1 MLKDMNMN
9 IKKNINTQIIVG
21 SFLFIMIIALGVFTI
36 ILGGSKVLK
45 NQYNYEIIF
54 NDIGGLQEGDGV
66 FLRGKKI
73 GYVKNTI
80 LNSDNV
86 NVVLSLD
93 MPIVFYENY
102 KIEVASA
109 SMLGGKILNIDLGQL
124 HLNQL
129 SKTETLYGTDPIDI
143 MADFHIAVHNLKN
156 ILNVILEEE
165 GTLGKLIFDDGIYL
179 ALEKLADGSGK
190 ILAKIDSGEGTI
202 GKLLI
207 NDSLYNDTEKL
218 VDNFNKVT
226 ERVVGGSGPLG
237 QLLSEENKV
246 IDDLQQAVNELNIAL
261 VKLNSTNSTIGKLLN
276 DSELYDEGTKIIDDV
291 RKSPLR
297 FLIRNDE

>member
-1 MLKDMNMN
+1 MKS
-9 IKKNINTQIIVG
+9 KKNINKEILVG
-21 SFLFIMIIALGVFTI
+21 LFLFAMIIALSVFTI

-45 NQYNYEIIF
+45 PQHNYEIIF

-80 LNSDNV
+80 LNQDNV

-93 MPIVFYENY
+93 IPVIFYENY
-102 KIEVASA
+102 RIEVASA
-109 SMLGGKILNIDLGQL
+109 TMLGGKILNIDLGQMKL
-124 HLNQL
+124 KRLPE
-129 SKTETLYGTDPIDI
+129 SEVLYGLDPIDV
-143 MADFHIAVHNLKN
+143 MADFHVSVHNLKN
-156 ILNVILEEE
+156 ILDVILEEN
-165 GTLGKLIFDDGIYL
+165 GTLGKLIFDDGIYI
-179 ALEKLADGSGK
+179 ALKNLADGSNE
-190 ILAKIDSGEGTI
+190 ILSKIDSGEGTI

-207 NDSLYNDTEKL
+207 NDSLYDDTEKL
-218 VDNFNKVT
+218 VNNFNKVT
-226 ERVVGGSGPLG
+226 ERVANGTGPLG
-237 QLLSEENKV
+237 QLLSEDNKV

-261 VKLNSTNSTIGKLLN
+261 IKLNSTNSTIGKLLN

-297 FLIRNDE
+297 FLIRNSEQ

>member
-9 IKKNINTQIIVG
+9 IKKSINTQIIVG
-21 SFLFIMIIALGVFTI
+21 LFLLIMIIALGVFTI

-93 MPIVFYENY
+93 MPIVFHENY

-156 ILNVILEEE
+156 ILDVILEEE

-190 ILAKIDSGEGTI
+190 ILAKIDSGDGTI
-202 GKLLI
+202 GKLLV

-226 ERVVGGSGPLG
+226 ERVASGSGPLG

>member
-1 MLKDMNMN
+1 MNMN

-93 MPIVFYENY
+93 MPIVFHENY

-156 ILNVILEEE
+156 ILDVILEEE

-202 GKLLI
+202 GKLLV
-207 NDSLYNDTEKL
+207 NDSLYNDTEQL

-226 ERVVGGSGPLG
+226 ERVASGSGPLG

>member
-54 NDIGGLQEGDGV
+54 NDIGGLQEGDSV

-80 LNSDNV
+80 LNSNNV
-86 NVVLSLD
+86 NVILSLD

-109 SMLGGKILNIDLGQL
+109 SMLGGKILNINLGQL

-156 ILNVILEEE
+156 ILDVILEEE

-179 ALEKLADGSGK
+179 ALERLADGSGK
-190 ILAKIDSGEGTI
+190 ILTKIDSGEGTI
-202 GKLLI
+202 GKLLV

-226 ERVVGGSGPLG
+226 ERVASGSGPLG

-261 VKLNSTNSTIGKLLN
+261 IKLNSTNSTIGKLLN

-297 FLIRNDE
+297 FLIRNDD

>member
-1 MLKDMNMN
+1 MKS
-9 IKKNINTQIIVG
+9 KKNINKEILVG
-21 SFLFIMIIALGVFTI
+21 LFLFAMIISLSVFTI

-45 NQYNYEIIF
+45 SQYNYEIIF

-80 LNSDNV
+80 LNQNNV

-93 MPIVFYENY
+93 IPITFYENY
-102 KIEVASA
+102 RIEVANA
-109 SMLGGKILNIDLGQL
+109 TMLGGKILNINLGQM
-124 HLNQL
+124 QL
-129 SKTETLYGTDPIDI
+129 KRLPESEVLYGLDPIDV
-143 MADFHIAVHNLKN
+143 MADFHVSIHNLKN
-156 ILNVILEEE
+156 ILDVILEES
-165 GTLGKLIFDDGIYL
+165 GTLGKLIFDDGIYI
-179 ALEKLADGSGK
+179 ALKNLADGSNE
-190 ILAKIDSGEGTI
+190 ILSKIDSGEGTI

-207 NDSLYNDTEKL
+207 NDSLYDDTEKL
-218 VDNFNKVT
+218 VNNFNKVT
-226 ERVVGGSGPLG
+226 ERVANGTGPLG
-237 QLLSEENKV
+237 QLLSEDNKV

-261 VKLNSTNSTIGKLLN
+261 IKLNSTNSTIGKLLN

-297 FLIRNDE
+297 FLIRNSEQ

>member
-1 MLKDMNMN
+1 MLWDMNMN

-156 ILNVILEEE
+156 ILDVILEEE

-202 GKLLI
+202 GKLLV

-226 ERVVGGSGPLG
+226 ERVASGSGPLG

>member
-21 SFLFIMIIALGVFTI
+21 SFLFVMIIALGVFTI

-54 NDIGGLQEGDGV
+54 NNIGGLQEGDGV

-73 GYVKNTI
+73 GYIKNTI

-156 ILNVILEEE
+156 ILDVILEEE

>member
-21 SFLFIMIIALGVFTI
+21 LFLLIMIIALGVFTI

-93 MPIVFYENY
+93 IPIVFYENY

-156 ILNVILEEE
+156 ILDVVLEEE

-179 ALEKLADGSGK
+179 GLEKLADGSGK

-202 GKLLI
+202 GKLLV

-226 ERVVGGSGPLG
+226 ERVASGSGPLG

-246 IDDLQQAVNELNIAL
+246 IDDLQQAVNELNTAL

>member
-1 MLKDMNMN
+1 MNMN

-93 MPIVFYENY
+93 MPIVFHENY

-156 ILNVILEEE
+156 ILDVILEEE

-202 GKLLI
+202 GKLLV

-226 ERVVGGSGPLG
+226 ERVASGSGPLG

>member
-1 MLKDMNMN
+1 MKN
-9 IKKNINTQIIVG
+9 KKNINTEVLVG
-21 SFLFIMIIALGVFTI
+21 LFLFAMIIALGVFTI

-45 NQYNYEIIF
+45 SQYNYEIIF
-54 NDIGGLQEGDGV
+54 NEIGGLQEGDGV

-80 LNSDNV
+80 LNQENV
-86 NVVLSLD
+86 NVILSLD
-93 MPIVFYENY
+93 FPVTFYENY

-109 SMLGGKILNIDLGQL
+109 TMLGGKVLNIDLGQPT
-124 HLNQL
+124 LNKL
-129 SKTETLYGTDPIDI
+129 AESEVIYGTDPIDV
-143 MADFHIAVHNLKN
+143 MADFHISVHNLKN
-156 ILNVILEEE
+156 ILDVILEEN
-165 GTLGKLIFDDGIYL
+165 GTLGKLIFDDGIYITLKNL
-179 ALEKLADGSGK
+179 AEGSNE
-190 ILAKIDSGEGTI
+190 ILSKIDSGQGTI
-202 GKLLI
+202 GKLLV

-226 ERVVGGSGPLG
+226 ERVANGSGPLG

-261 VKLNSTNSTIGKLLN
+261 IKLNSTNSTIGKLLN
-276 DSELYDEGTKIIDDV
+276 DSELYDEGTRIIDDV

-297 FLIRNDE
+297 FLIRNTEQ

>member
-1 MLKDMNMN
+1 MLWDMNMN

-93 MPIVFYENY
+93 MPIVFHENY

-156 ILNVILEEE
+156 ILDVILEEE

-202 GKLLI
+202 GKLLV

-226 ERVVGGSGPLG
+226 ERVASGSGPLG

>member
-1 MLKDMNMN
+1 MNMN

-109 SMLGGKILNIDLGQL
+109 TMLGGKILNIDLGQL
-124 HLNQL
+124 HLNQI

-156 ILNVILEEE
+156 ILDVILEED

-190 ILAKIDSGEGTI
+190 ILTKIDSGEGTI
-202 GKLLI
+202 GKLLV

-226 ERVVGGSGPLG
+226 ERVASGSGPLG

-297 FLIRNDE
+297 FLIRNDD

>member
-1 MLKDMNMN
+1 MNMN

-93 MPIVFYENY
+93 MPIVFHENY

-129 SKTETLYGTDPIDI
+129 SKTETLYGRDPIDI

-156 ILNVILEEE
+156 ILDVILEEE

-202 GKLLI
+202 GKLLV

-226 ERVVGGSGPLG
+226 ERVASGSGPLG

>member
-1 MLKDMNMN
+1 MNMN

-93 MPIVFYENY
+93 MPIVFHENY

-143 MADFHIAVHNLKN
+143 MADFHISVHNLKN
-156 ILNVILEEE
+156 ILDVILEEE

-202 GKLLI
+202 GKLLV

-226 ERVVGGSGPLG
+226 ERVASGSGPLG

>member
-1 MLKDMNMN
+1 MLKEMNMN

-54 NDIGGLQEGDGV
+54 NNIGGLQEGDGV

-93 MPIVFYENY
+93 MPIVFHENY

-156 ILNVILEEE
+156 ILDVILEEE

-202 GKLLI
+202 GKLLV

-226 ERVVGGSGPLG
+226 ERVASGSGPLG

>member
-1 MLKDMNMN
+1 MKN
-9 IKKNINTQIIVG
+9 KKNINTEVLVG
-21 SFLFIMIIALGVFTI
+21 LFLFAMIIALGVFTI

-45 NQYNYEIIF
+45 SQYNYEIIF
-54 NDIGGLQEGDGV
+54 NEIGGLQEGDGV

-80 LNSDNV
+80 LNQENV
-86 NVVLSLD
+86 NVILSLD
-93 MPIVFYENY
+93 FPVTFYENY

-109 SMLGGKILNIDLGQL
+109 TMLGGKVLNIDLGQTT
-124 HLNQL
+124 LNKL
-129 SKTETLYGTDPIDI
+129 AESEVIYGTDPIDV
-143 MADFHIAVHNLKN
+143 MADFHISVHNLKN
-156 ILNVILEEE
+156 ILDVILEEN
-165 GTLGKLIFDDGIYL
+165 GTLGKLIFDDGIYIALKNL
-179 ALEKLADGSGK
+179 AEGSNE
-190 ILAKIDSGEGTI
+190 ILSKIDSGQGTI
-202 GKLLI
+202 GKLLV

-226 ERVVGGSGPLG
+226 ERVANGSGPLG

-261 VKLNSTNSTIGKLLN
+261 IKLNSTNSTIGKLLN
-276 DSELYDEGTKIIDDV
+276 DSELYDEGTRIIDDV

-297 FLIRNDE
+297 FLIRNTEQ

>member
-1 MLKDMNMN
+1 MNMN

-156 ILNVILEEE
+156 ILDVILEEE

-202 GKLLI
+202 GKLLV

-226 ERVVGGSGPLG
+226 ERVASGSGPLG

>member
-80 LNSDNV
+80 LNSNNV

-156 ILNVILEEE
+156 ILDVILEEE

-202 GKLLI
+202 GKLLV

-226 ERVVGGSGPLG
+226 ERVASGSGPLG

>member
-21 SFLFIMIIALGVFTI
+21 LFLLIMIIALGVFTI

>member
-156 ILNVILEEE
+156 ILDVILEEE

-202 GKLLI
+202 GKLLV

-226 ERVVGGSGPLG
+226 ERVASGSGPLG

>member
-1 MLKDMNMN
+1 MLKDMNMK

-93 MPIVFYENY
+93 MPIVFHENY

-156 ILNVILEEE
+156 ILDVILEEE

-202 GKLLI
+202 GKLLV

-226 ERVVGGSGPLG
+226 ERVASGSGPLG

>member
-124 HLNQL
+124 HLKQL

-156 ILNVILEEE
+156 ILDVILEEE

-202 GKLLI
+202 GKLLV

-226 ERVVGGSGPLG
+226 ERVASGSGPLG

>member
-93 MPIVFYENY
+93 IPIVFYENY

-156 ILNVILEEE
+156 ILDVILEEE

-202 GKLLI
+202 GKLLV

-226 ERVVGGSGPLG
+226 ERVASGSGPLG

>member
-1 MLKDMNMN
+1 MNMN

-156 ILNVILEEE
+156 ILDVILEEE

>member
-54 NDIGGLQEGDGV
+54 NDIGGLQEGDSV

-80 LNSDNV
+80 LNSNNV
-86 NVVLSLD
+86 NVILSLD

-109 SMLGGKILNIDLGQL
+109 SMLGGKILNINLGQL

-129 SKTETLYGTDPIDI
+129 SKTETLYGIDPIDI

-156 ILNVILEEE
+156 ILDVILEEE

-179 ALEKLADGSGK
+179 ALERLADGSSK
-190 ILAKIDSGEGTI
+190 ILTKIDSGEGTI
-202 GKLLI
+202 GKLLV

-226 ERVVGGSGPLG
+226 ERVASGSGPLG

-261 VKLNSTNSTIGKLLN
+261 IKLNSTNSTIGKLLN

-297 FLIRNDE
+297 FLIRNDD

>member
-1 MLKDMNMN
+1 M
-9 IKKNINTQIIVG
+9 
-21 SFLFIMIIALGVFTI
+21 
-36 ILGGSKVLK
+36 
-45 NQYNYEIIF
+45 
-54 NDIGGLQEGDGV
+54 
-66 FLRGKKI
+66 
-73 GYVKNTI
+73 
-80 LNSDNV
+80 NSDNV

>member
-93 MPIVFYENY
+93 MPIVFHENY

-156 ILNVILEEE
+156 ILDVILEEE

-202 GKLLI
+202 GKLLV

-226 ERVVGGSGPLG
+226 ERVASGSGPLG

-246 IDDLQQAVNELNIAL
+246 IDDLQQAVNELNTAL

>member
-80 LNSDNV
+80 LNRDNV

-156 ILNVILEEE
+156 ILDVILEEE

-202 GKLLI
+202 GKLLV

-226 ERVVGGSGPLG
+226 ERVASGSGPLG

>member
-54 NDIGGLQEGDGV
+54 NDIGGLQEGDSV

-80 LNSDNV
+80 LNSNNV
-86 NVVLSLD
+86 NVILSLD

-109 SMLGGKILNIDLGQL
+109 SMLGGKILNINLGQL

-156 ILNVILEEE
+156 ILDVILEEE

-179 ALEKLADGSGK
+179 ALERLADGSGK
-190 ILAKIDSGEGTI
+190 ILTKIDSGEGTI
-202 GKLLI
+202 GKLLV

-226 ERVVGGSGPLG
+226 ERVASGSGPLG

-261 VKLNSTNSTIGKLLN
+261 IKLNSTNSTIGKLLN

-297 FLIRNDE
+297 FLIRNKD

>member
-1 MLKDMNMN
+1 MKS
-9 IKKNINTQIIVG
+9 KKNINKEILVG
-21 SFLFIMIIALGVFTI
+21 LFLFAMIIALSVFTI

-45 NQYNYEIIF
+45 PQHNYEIIF

-80 LNSDNV
+80 LNQDNV

-93 MPIVFYENY
+93 IPVTFYENY
-102 KIEVASA
+102 RIEVASA
-109 SMLGGKILNIDLGQL
+109 TMLGGKILNIDLGQMKL
-124 HLNQL
+124 KRLPE
-129 SKTETLYGTDPIDI
+129 SEVLYGLDPINV
-143 MADFHIAVHNLKN
+143 MADFHVSVHNLKN
-156 ILNVILEEE
+156 ILDVILEEN
-165 GTLGKLIFDDGIYL
+165 GTLGKLIFDDGIYI
-179 ALEKLADGSGK
+179 ALKNLADGSNE
-190 ILAKIDSGEGTI
+190 ILSKIDSGEGTI

-207 NDSLYNDTEKL
+207 NDSLYDDTEKL
-218 VDNFNKVT
+218 VNNFNKVT
-226 ERVVGGSGPLG
+226 ERVANGTGPLG
-237 QLLSEENKV
+237 QLLSEDNKV

-261 VKLNSTNSTIGKLLN
+261 IKLNSTNSTIGKLLN

-297 FLIRNDE
+297 FLIRNSEQ

>member
-1 MLKDMNMN
+1 MLKEMYMN

-21 SFLFIMIIALGVFTI
+21 FFLLIMIITLGVFTI

-129 SKTETLYGTDPIDI
+129 SKIETLYGTDPIDI

-202 GKLLI
+202 GKLLV

-226 ERVVGGSGPLG
+226 ERVAGGSGPLG

-246 IDDLQQAVNELNIAL
+246 IDDLQLAVNELNIAL

>member
-1 MLKDMNMN
+1 MNMN

-21 SFLFIMIIALGVFTI
+21 SFLFIMIIALGLFTI

-80 LNSDNV
+80 LNNDNV

-129 SKTETLYGTDPIDI
+129 SKTETLYGTDPINI

-156 ILNVILEEE
+156 ILDVILEEE

-202 GKLLI
+202 GKLLV

-226 ERVVGGSGPLG
+226 ERVVSGSGPLG